1 MDKSILDRHLGVVAG
16 AYPNLNINQLGM
28 LVIMLGV
35 IRSSMG
41 HENAIG
47 TIENYIHPNELSKE
61 VRLCLDYLEREVL
74 GIKRSKI
81 DIDYWKTGKRGA
93 FRRNTDKTY
102 TSHGTTPTSY
112 K

>member
-1 MDKSILDRHLGVVAG
+1 MRDKSILDKHLGVVAG

-81 DIDYWKTGKRGA
+81 DIDYWKTGNRGE
-93 FRRNTDKTY
+93 FRRDEDKAY
-102 TSHGTTPTSY
+102 THP
-112 K
+112 